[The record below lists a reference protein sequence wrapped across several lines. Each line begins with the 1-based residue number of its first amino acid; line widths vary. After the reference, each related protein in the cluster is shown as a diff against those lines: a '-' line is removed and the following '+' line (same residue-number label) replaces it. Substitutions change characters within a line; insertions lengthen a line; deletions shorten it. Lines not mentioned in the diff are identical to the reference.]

1 MTDAFLLDSDICI
14 YLLKNLSPRLT
25 RRVRE
30 QEEGSLFLSAISF
43 AEVGLGARDRPEEQE
58 ALRRLSAD
66 VKILSFDPVAAQH
79 YADLPF
85 RRAKFDRLIAAHALA
100 TGLTLVTNNEA
111 DFGDIAGLAIEN
123 WTRA

>member
-1 MTDAFLLDSDICI
+1 MADGFLLDSDICI
-14 YLLKNLSPRLT
+14 YLLKNLSARLT
-25 RRVRE
+25 ARVRE

-43 AEVGLGARDRPEEQE
+43 AEVGLGARDRSEEQE
-58 ALRRLSAD
+58 ALRRLAGD
-66 VKILSFDPVAAQH
+66 VTILPFDAVAARR

-100 TGLTLVTNNEA
+100 TELTLVTNNEA
-111 DFGDIAGLAIEN
+111 DFGDVPGLTIEN